1 MYILAKLVLKS
12 YLPKQLEIGMW
23 FKRHHADVVYG
34 KIYNYI
40 TIYELKE
47 LPPDIDEYI
56 FINGA
61 PVEPFIIQ
69 PMNNPDDVE
78 EILVRPEFIGW
89 WESDD
94 GEDDEDGNWTPQVLL
109 EDLSP
114 KLINTWI
121 YGENGDNDGLIAIE
135 VNNET
140 REPILYEDTN
150 KVIIKQADFVDEDDY
165 DEDTPSDEVEENFDD
180 MDDLTDYDNPEW
192 PHDHPKDKTDYDPE

>member
-1 MYILAKLVLKS
+1 MYILAKLVFKS
-12 YLPKQLEIGMW
+12 YMPKQLEIGMW
-23 FKRHHADVVYG
+23 FKRHHTDVVYG

-47 LPPDIDEYI
+47 LPLDMDEYI

-69 PMNNPDDVE
+69 PMNNADDLE

-114 KLINTWI
+114 KIINTWL
-121 YGENGDNDGLIAIE
+121 YGENGDNDGLIALE
-135 VNNET
+135 VDNNT
-140 REPILYEDTN
+140 REALLYEDTN
-150 KVIIKQADFVDEDDY
+150 KVMIKQADYVDEGEEEY
-165 DEDTPSDEVEENFDD
+165 EEDEEDWDD

-192 PHDHPKDKTDYDPE
+192 PHDHPKDKTDNDPE